1 MATTTPALRASC
13 SDHLPPRNFRTL
25 RRMMMTLDLILVMTA
40 QGRQRTLYASSLAM
54 WCSHAQHCHHHELS
68 VACAHA
74 LEHAGSSIPSEQLP
88 RVARQHVHRIHRSSS
103 SNSCFLL
110 WWCSHACICLRLD
123 NTLIDSGV
131 VREVGNSCLCS
142 RSKCRASYFR
152 LIDACIEMQSN
163 LQVHVADPVNCFLY
177 ACLICFISPLQ
188 CVHL

>member
-1 MATTTPALRASC
+1 
-13 SDHLPPRNFRTL
+13 
-25 RRMMMTLDLILVMTA
+25 MTLDLILVMTA